1 MGQTSAQ
8 LGARTDPR
16 PCVAGQHRGPTSP
29 ERMWPDARGTQ
40 AGLMAMPRFHEDA
53 VPGGRIAWACVGQ
66 IGASPHLQAR
76 HQQPDDHRTGS
87 KRFGEPLPPLPRP
100 ERSDHAT
107 GLMIA
112 DAVRY
117 MSVHSWTQW
126 DSHGLSG
133 TSPGQK
139 QQPARPGKSSSR
151 AISAGGGR
159 CWVRTGS
166 VPNGRSHGQA
176 RTASP
181 TPLDLAQKG
190 QASHGEA
197 GPMEVVTCCVVRKRT
212 RHGAGSVRICGPG
225 TSGNAAAV
233 STPNAKPRRVRQR
246 GRRSQGRATWRSGGS
261 GVRFGAHYRGWTERP
276 LKAWWG
282 QPNRG
287 SGWCHAGHRWSRVTS
302 MER

>member
-1 MGQTSAQ
+1 MDLAGPRR
-8 LGARTDPR
+8 ARSNSPR
-16 PCVAGQHRGPTSP
+16 DRENPAHGPFPQVVAG
-29 ERMWPDARGTQ
+29 
-40 AGLMAMPRFHEDA
+40 
-53 VPGGRIAWACVGQ
+53 VG
-66 IGASPHLQAR
+66 
-76 HQQPDDHRTGS
+76 
-87 KRFGEPLPPLPRP
+87 FEP
-100 ERSDHAT
+100 A
-107 GLMIA
+107 
-112 DAVRY
+112 
-117 MSVHSWTQW
+117 
-126 DSHGLSG
+126 
-133 TSPGQK
+133 
-139 QQPARPGKSSSR
+139 
-151 AISAGGGR
+151 AI
-159 CWVRTGS
+159 
-166 VPNGRSHGQA
+166 PNGRSHGQA